1 MFALVSGV
9 VGGCAEDVERN
20 NGRTT
25 GGWMAEGRQK
35 GGRIMAERV
44 AEQW

>member
-1 MFALVSGV
+1 MFAFVSEVAGS
-9 VGGCAEDVERN
+9 CAEDVERN

-25 GGWMAEGRQK
+25 GGWMAEGWQK